1 MNNQDGMRQLLAA
14 LRPDE
19 NSAEHNRDS
28 RSVYIINGAP
38 GSGKTTWALQK
49 MAPGDLLVDTDY
61 LCAALC
67 GTAALYTD
75 HEPVLNLAL
84 DLSERLYDSIEK
96 RHGKWN
102 NAFVVTASSDKQ
114 KVNALVNRLGGQ
126 LIQMD
131 TTLDQCISNIENDSR
146 RIGKTELFSNLARE
160 WFWKRNE
167 QV

>member
-19 NSAEHNRDS
+19 NSAVHNRAS

-49 MAPGDLLVDTDY
+49 MSPGDLLVDTDY

-84 DLSERLYDSIEK
+84 DLSERLYDAIEK

-114 KVNALVNRLGGQ
+114 KVDALVNRLGGQ

>member
-1 MNNQDGMRQLLAA
+1 MANNQEGMRQLLAA
-14 LRPDE
+14 LRQE
-19 NSAEHNRDS
+19 NSFEDS
-28 RSVYIINGAP
+28 SDTRSVYVVNGAP

-49 MAPGDLLVDTDY
+49 MSPGDLLVDTDY

-84 DLSERLYDSIEK
+84 DLSERLYDAIEK

-114 KVNALVNRLGGQ
+114 KVDALVNRLGGQ

-146 RIGKTELFSNLARE
+146 RIGKIELFSNLARE
-160 WFWKRNE
+160 WFWKRNA

>member
-14 LRPDE
+14 LRQDE
-19 NSAEHNRDS
+19 NSFENSIDS
-28 RSVYIINGAP
+28 REVFIINGAP

-49 MAPGDLLVDTDY
+49 MAPGDLLVDVDY

-84 DLSERLYDSIEK
+84 DLSERLYDVIEK

-102 NAFVVTASSDKQ
+102 RAFVVTASSDMQ
-114 KVNALVNRLGGQ
+114 KVDALVNRLGGQ

-160 WFWKRNE
+160 WFWKRNA